1 MSNVTVK
8 LSQPISAHGEEVSEL
23 ILREPTTE
31 DVINMGQPFLI
42 IARDGGESGIEIRS
56 NVIAKYV
63 SGLAAIPMSSV
74 KKLSMKDFSVCQT
87 AVMGFFGTGDGD
99 GTTAS

>member
-8 LSQPISAHGEEVSEL
+8 LSQPISAHGEDVSEL

-42 IARDGGESGIEIRS
+42 IARDGGEAGIEIRMG
-56 NVIAKYV
+56 VIAKYV
-63 SGLAAIPMSSV
+63 STLAAIPMSSV
-74 KKLSMKDFSVCQT
+74 KKLSRNDFSACQ
-87 AVMGFFGTGDGD
+87 AGVMGFFGQSDGD
-99 GTTAS
+99 AEV